1 MQLKGEFCSITDAA
15 KELGCTTDYVRQL
28 IHAKKIVGKKFS
40 ERAWAVE
47 SASLKAFSKQKMTT
61 GRPRKNSA

>member
-1 MQLKGEFCSITDAA
+1 MQLQGDYCSISDAA
-15 KELGCTTDYVRQL
+15 KLLGCTTDYVRQL

-40 ERAWAVE
+40 ERAWAIE
-47 SASLKAFSKQKMTT
+47 SASLKAFSKQKITT